1 MKSSD
6 RHPRRLARQRGISLI
21 ETLVALGLFAL
32 SAATISSFMVRHIR
46 GASTNNLYTKAYALA
61 EDQLEAT
68 RALRYD
74 EMQPG
79 TSIVQN
85 GAVTFTVATLIQ
97 NDTPANGLKKI
108 QVDVSWNEPE
118 GVKNVSV
125 HTIYTEVRRY

>member
-1 MKSSD
+1 MKSSE
-6 RHPRRLARQRGISLI
+6 RQRTRRARQRGISLI

-74 EMQPG
+74 DMQPG
-79 TSIVQN
+79 TATVQN
-85 GAVTFTVATLIQ
+85 GAVTFTVATQIQ